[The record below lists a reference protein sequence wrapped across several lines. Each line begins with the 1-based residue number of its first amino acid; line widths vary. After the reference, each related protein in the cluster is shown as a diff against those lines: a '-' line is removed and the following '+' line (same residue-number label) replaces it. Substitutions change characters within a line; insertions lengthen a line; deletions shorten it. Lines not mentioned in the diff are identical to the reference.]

1 MEKLLTAAEV
11 AEHLRVSTNW
21 VHSHAEGKRQ
31 SVLPSVKLGK
41 FRMFRE
47 ADVQQFLQLCEA
59 LARDQASRGK
69 HGGRHDTIRDY
80 RKRGTFAEEAR
91 GRGRN
96 SQAKSGRR
104 PQGLVGALG

>member
-1 MEKLLTAAEV
+1 MPDSPHVRGNAIKMEKLLTTAEV

-31 SVLPSVKLGK
+31 PVLPSIKLGK

-59 LARDQASRGK
+59 LARDQAC
-69 HGGRHDTIRDY
+69 
-80 RKRGTFAEEAR
+80 RKKA
-91 GRGRN
+91 
-96 SQAKSGRR
+96 RR
-104 PQGLVGALG
+104 PA